1 MGGHP
6 RMNLNIA
13 HVASQKNF
21 TRFELT
27 YINAAGR
34 TDFNFINVQGFLVD
48 RGYFLY
54 RTSVTK
60 HIYIRIIDNIVRE
73 IGVKDIK
80 DEILGYIKSE
90 EPRNIYEFALK
101 NINKVANSEYLET
114 LPAKQVEFK
123 KDKKDTMQ
131 LYFQNCIV
139 KITKDKLKTFQ
150 YAELPD
156 DIYIWE
162 SQIIQRNF
170 NDQSIFDCN
179 FRTFLWNISNKE
191 ELRYQS
197 LCSMIGYVIHNYKN
211 PAYCPAIILND
222 EVISDNPEGG
232 TGKGLLVKAI
242 EKFLKTVT
250 IEGKT
255 FSFDK
260 NFVYQR
266 VNSDTKILCFQDV
279 NKTFD
284 FERLFS
290 VLTEGIDVE
299 KKGRDSILI
308 GFEDAPKVIIT
319 TNYAIRGSGNS
330 HERRRFELEI
340 SQHYN
345 KTKTPYSEFGIM
357 MFHEW
362 TAIEWHKFDRFI
374 LDCCQFYLRK
384 GLVEQILV
392 NLPEKKLMAET
403 SPEFIEFMEDNDLKD
418 SNISRGDFYNR
429 FKSENPTSKIAS
441 KTFYSYVRFYV
452 KFHNLPFKEGKSNG
466 IRYFYF

>member
-1 MGGHP
+1 MT
-6 RMNLNIA
+6 LNVA
-13 HVASQKNF
+13 HVAGKTTF
-21 TRFELT
+21 TKFELT
-27 YINAAGR
+27 YINAGGR
-34 TDFNFINVQGFLVD
+34 TDFNFVNVQDFLIE
-48 RGYFLY
+48 RGYFVY

-60 HIYIRIIDNIVRE
+60 HIYIRILKNIVRE
-73 IGVKDIK
+73 VGTKDIK
-80 DEILGYIKSE
+80 DEILEFIKAE
-90 EPRNIYEFALK
+90 EPRNVYEFALK
-101 NINKVANSEYLET
+101 NINKVANDEYLET
-114 LPAKQVEFK
+114 LPAKEVNFR
-123 KDKKDTMQ
+123 KDNKNTMQ
-131 LYFQNCIV
+131 IYFQNCIV
-139 KITKDKLKTFQ
+139 EISGTNLKT
-150 YAELPD
+150 YPYEELPKD
-156 DIYIWE
+156 VYIWE

-170 NDQSIFDCN
+170 NDQSDFDCN
-179 FRTFLWNISNKE
+179 FRTFLWNIANRE
-191 ELRYQS
+191 EPRYQS
-197 LCSMIGYVIHNYKN
+197 LCSMIGYVLHNYKN
-211 PAYCPAIILND
+211 PAYCPAVILND

-242 EKFLKTVT
+242 EKFLKIVT

-266 VNSDTKILCFQDV
+266 VNSDTKVLCFQDV

-345 KTKTPYSEFGIM
+345 KKNTPYSEFGIM

-362 TAIEWHKFDRFI
+362 NAKEWHKFDRFI
-374 LDCCQFYLRK
+374 LDCCQFYLRM
-384 GLVEQILV
+384 GLVEQVLV
-392 NLPEKKLMAET
+392 NLPEKKLIAET
-403 SPEFIEFMEDNDLKD
+403 SPEFIEFMEDSTPETGNQ
-418 SNISRGDFYNR
+418 ISRGDFYKR
-429 FKSENPTSKIAS
+429 FKDENPTSKIAS
-441 KTFYSYVRFYV
+441 KTFYSYVRFYA
-452 KFHNLPFKEGKSNG
+452 KFHKLPFKEGKTNG
-466 IRYFYF
+466 IRYFSF